1 MKDSRHD
8 HMSQPTQSDAPTMN
22 NRNHFRTVTIAGFA
36 AALILT
42 QVTTSPAYPV
52 GRVDFSD
59 HAPFAGGYAPSLT
72 ATTADSLFT
81 VSGWADLEATV
92 PANLWNWWE
101 LLGVDSGVG
110 NGALLDGTEAI
121 TIQINPSVGV
131 AMMFFRYGEANGSG
145 AGDLVQVNISG
156 FTADPGTSVVPTGGQ
171 ANRISNLT
179 YANGTLSFD
188 YLDDNGG
195 NDAGQLIF
203 SNPAGSAGCNL
214 KVTTGAS
221 PNGNATSAG
230 IALTGL
236 DIQEAFGGPQ
246 IHPSQIAE
254 NTSNTHATP
263 DGLLTVR
270 GFSDLDATTPAN
282 LGRYLDECFGLA
294 GPSTVSGNSSVTL
307 QFASSAALVRLDS
320 RYSGNTLAISGFL
333 SDPGLADPSGGATF
347 SSYADGTL
355 TITVAG
361 GGNHPFF
368 FTNRAASAGQTLKL
382 TSSGQFGI
390 GGIGYDRVPLVMATD
405 ITPNVSPTFVS
416 ADGQLTITG
425 YADTPGTVPV
435 SINRNVVW
443 FGVSGGNNN
452 ESTEGAESLGLQ
464 FAANVGL
471 SGLGMR
477 YTSGQVVISGFTDDP
492 GFTDPSGIAT
502 GVSYA
507 AGTLT
512 YTFNAA
518 GSPEIVVGFSNPAAS
533 AGQTLSL
540 HTDGDPGS
548 QLTLTRINYATSGV
562 APVTLAITKSGND
575 VTLTWPVGILQSSTN
590 AAAFYEDVNG
600 AVSPHTIPATDAQ
613 RFFRVKVQ

>member
-1 MKDSRHD
+1 MNQPN
-8 HMSQPTQSDAPTMN
+8 QPTPIH
-22 NRNHFRTVTIAGFA
+22 RA
-36 AALILT
+36 AFSVSAAVLLALA
-42 QVTTSPAYPV
+42 TSPDAQAYPL
-52 GRVDFSD
+52 GRVDFSSD
-59 HAPFAGGYAPSLT
+59 APFAAGYAHSMT
-72 ATTADSLFT
+72 ANTAGGLFT
-81 VSGWADLEATV
+81 VSAWADVDATV
-92 PANLWNWWE
+92 PASLWNWWE

-110 NGALLDGTEAI
+110 NGALIDGNESA
-121 TIQINPSVGV
+121 TIQLDKGAGV

-145 AGDLVQVNISG
+145 AGDLVRVNISG
-156 FTADPGTSVVPTGGQ
+156 FTADPGTSVVPTGGP

-203 SNPAGSAGCNL
+203 SHPAGSAGCNL
-214 KVTTGAS
+214 KVTAGAS
-221 PNGNATSAG
+221 PNGNATSGG

-246 IHPSQIAE
+246 LHPSQIAE
-254 NTSNTHATP
+254 NTSSTHATP

-270 GFSDLDATTPAN
+270 GFSDLDATVPAN
-282 LGRYLDECFGLA
+282 LGRYLDECFGIA

-307 QFASSAALVRLDS
+307 QFASGAALVRLDS
-320 RYSGNTLAISGFL
+320 RYSGNTLDISGFL
-333 SDPGLADPSGGATF
+333 SDPGLADPSGGASF
-347 SSYADGTL
+347 SSYANGTL
-355 TITVAG
+355 TIVLAG

-390 GGIGYDRVPLVMATD
+390 GGIGYDRVPLVMAAD
-405 ITPNVSPTFVS
+405 ITPNASPTFES
-416 ADGQLTITG
+416 AAGQLTITG
-425 YADTPGTVPV
+425 YADTPGTVPAN
-435 SINRNVVW
+435 INRNVVW

-471 SGLGMR
+471 TGLGMR
-477 YTSGQVVISGFTDDP
+477 YTSGLVVISGFTDDP

-502 GVSYA
+502 GVSYS

-512 YTFNAA
+512 YTFNSA

-548 QLTLTRINYATSGV
+548 QVTLTRINYAASGV
-562 APVTLAITKSGND
+562 APVTITITKIGAD
-575 VTLTWPVGILQSSTN
+575 VTLTWPTGTLQSSTN
-590 AAAFYEDVNG
+590 AAAFYEDVIG
-600 AVSPHTIPATDAQ
+600 AVSPHTIPATAAQ

>member
-1 MKDSRHD
+1 MNQPN
-8 HMSQPTQSDAPTMN
+8 QPTPI
-22 NRNHFRTVTIAGFA
+22 NRA
-36 AALILT
+36 AFSVSAAVLLALA
-42 QVTTSPAYPV
+42 TSPDAQAYPL
-52 GRVDFSD
+52 GRVDFSSD
-59 HAPFAGGYAPSLT
+59 APFAAGYAHSMT
-72 ATTADSLFT
+72 ANTAGGLFT
-81 VSGWADLEATV
+81 VSAWADVDATV

-110 NGALLDGTEAI
+110 NGALIDGSEST
-121 TIQINPSVGV
+121 TIQLDKGAGV

-145 AGDLVQVNISG
+145 AGDLVQVNVSG
-156 FTADPGTSVVPTGGQ
+156 FTADPGTSVVPTGGP

-307 QFASSAALVRLDS
+307 QFASGAALVRLDS

-333 SDPGLADPSGGATF
+333 SDPGLADPSAGATA

-390 GGIGYDRVPLVMATD
+390 GGIGYDHATLVMATD
-405 ITPNVSPTFVS
+405 IAPNVSPTFVS
-416 ADGQLTITG
+416 ADGLVTLTG

-435 SINRNVVW
+435 NLNRNVVW

-452 ESTEGAESLGLQ
+452 ESTEGAESISVQ
-464 FAANVGL
+464 FAAGASL
-471 SGLGMR
+471 TGLGTR
-477 YTSGQVVISGFTDDP
+477 YTSGQVVISGFTADP

-502 GVSYA
+502 GVSYS

-512 YTFNAA
+512 YTFNSA
-518 GSPEIVVGFSNPAAS
+518 GSPEIAVSFSNAAAS
-533 AGQTLSL
+533 TGQTLSF
-540 HTDGDPGS
+540 HTDGNPGS
-548 QLTLTRINYATSGV
+548 QLTLSRITYASTA
-562 APVTLAITKSGND
+562 APVTLSIVKSGSD
-575 VTLTWPVGILQSSTN
+575 VTLTWPTGTLQSSTN